1 MPSAHY
7 KLEPLALSETL
18 LNSESLEGVT
28 AQTLLPTDAYLKA
41 VDKTGFEALL
51 TRNGFKI

>member
-1 MPSAHY
+1 MPSANY
-7 KLEPLALSETL
+7 KLEPLALSEIL
-18 LNSESLEGVT
+18 LNSESLEAVT
-28 AQTLLPTDAYLKA
+28 AQTLLPRDAYLKA